1 MTTGT
6 TPVWTDEVAEA
17 TAPIYEK
24 LADQYQESHWRALA
38 PYIFEINRLKKEKN
52 AIILAHNYMTPDIF
66 HGVADIVG
74 DSLALARKA
83 SKTDADI
90 ICQATVLFMAE
101 TSKIL
106 CPDKIILQPD
116 MDAGC
121 SLADSITPEDVRALR
136 KQYPGLPII
145 AYVNTSAEVKAEVD
159 VCCTS
164 SNAIQI
170 VNAMD
175 TDEVVM
181 LPDMYLAKYAA
192 EHTSKTVHSWKGSC
206 IVHERF
212 TAADMKKFRADYEG
226 AKILAH
232 PECPPEVLHEADY
245 AGSTA
250 QMIDYVEKHKPARVV
265 LVTECSMSDNVAAEH
280 PDIELVR
287 PCQLC
292 PHMKRITLPKILK
305 SLQTMTHEVHVDP
318 EVSARARKP
327 IERMLE
333 LSA

>member
-1 MTTGT
+1 LL
-6 TPVWTDEVAEA
+6 
-17 TAPIYEK
+17 
-24 LADQYQESHWRALA
+24 LADQYTEAHWRTLA
-38 PYIFEINRLKKEKN
+38 PYVHEINRIKKEKN
-52 AIILAHNYMTPDIF
+52 AIVLAHNYMTPDIF
-66 HGVADIVG
+66 YGVADIVG

-83 SKTDADI
+83 SKTDAQI

-106 CPDKIILQPD
+106 CPDKTILQPD
-116 MDAGC
+116 MAAGC
-121 SLADSITPEDVRALR
+121 SLADAITAQDVRVMR
-136 KQYPGLPII
+136 EKHPGLPVV

-170 VNAMD
+170 VNAMN

-181 LPDMYLAKYAA
+181 LPDMYLAQYAA
-192 EHTSKTVHSWKGSC
+192 EHTGKTIHSWKGSC

-212 TAADMKKFRADYEG
+212 TADELKKFRSQHDG
-226 AKILAH
+226 LTVIAH
-232 PECPPEVLHEADY
+232 PECPPDVLHESDF

-250 QMIDYVEKHKPARVV
+250 QMVDYVAQHKPKRVL

-280 PDIELVR
+280 PDVELIR

-292 PHMKRITLPKILK
+292 PHMKRITLPKILR
-305 SLQTMTHEVHVDP
+305 SLQSMTHEVHVDP
-318 EVSARARKP
+318 EIAKRARKP
-327 IERMLE
+327 IDRMLE